1 MFKLFRF
8 LTWGDKILIC
18 LLIMAN
24 ILLLFWIRAN
34 GNNARV
40 IIEADQKVAGIYDL
54 NSSPQKITVNG
65 ILGPSKIEIQEG
77 RVRMIS
83 STCPHKTCVK
93 SGWIT
98 HQGQLICCVP
108 NRILIRI
115 SGNKNKS
122 SLKLDSISR

>member
-1 MFKLFRF
+1 
-8 LTWGDKILIC
+8 
-18 LLIMAN
+18 MAN
-24 ILLLFWIRAN
+24 ISLLFWIRAN
-34 GNNARV
+34 GNNAQV
-40 IIEADQKVAGIYDL
+40 IIEADQKMVGIYDL
-54 NSSPQKITVNG
+54 NSSPQKITVKG

-93 SGWIT
+93 TGWIT

-115 SGNKNKS
+115 SGNENKS
-122 SLKLDSISR
+122 PLKLDGISR